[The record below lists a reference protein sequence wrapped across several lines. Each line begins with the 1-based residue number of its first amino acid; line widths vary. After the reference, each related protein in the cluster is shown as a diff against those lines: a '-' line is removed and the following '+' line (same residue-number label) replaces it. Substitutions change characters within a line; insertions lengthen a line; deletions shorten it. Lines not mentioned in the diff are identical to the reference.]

1 MSLFE
6 GELSERRSL
15 LLVVG
20 AMAAFSLMA
29 VFTRS
34 AGASVFTV
42 AAWRAIFV
50 ALVFGAWMLFRT
62 GPASFKVDRET
73 LVISGWMGLALA
85 VASATFVA
93 GYAYTTVANTI
104 FLHNLAP
111 VAVFPLAWWMFR
123 EKPAPVV
130 LTGAGIAVAGVAMLS
145 GVSLFQVSHFA
156 SARFLLGDVLALVS
170 ALGYAGV
177 LVMTRKARQ
186 ADTPIVPTLFYAW
199 TLAAVGLT
207 AVALAVD
214 TMAASPLALA
224 WILGLAIVCTNLPF
238 VLLNL
243 GMRKISAGMA
253 SVLSLWEVVFAT
265 ILGVV
270 VYGEALAPAG
280 WLGGGLAVFGVLY
293 AVRKQDEDEPQQAG
307 SLPEGARTPRTLRA
321 VLALVVLN
329 VAAVATLLG
338 SGGALLAWWALAR
351 LARVG
356 PVLSGV
362 HLGPAAGRWARWGAL
377 LLAGGAAF
385 GAVARTGDGPGSA
398 VLLGAALGVW
408 ALDRWL
414 ARSEGEG
421 QDADV
426 LGQAA
431 LLAVVAVHGF
441 GLLDH
446 EASRWSAWIG
456 RALIGV
462 AAVEVMASAVR
473 GTLHTAP
480 RPPGL
485 PGLTDRV
492 AGLLQPR
499 GLVVVLVLWLL
510 GGVHAVPAGHVGIV
524 ERFGAPVSEATSGL
538 LVRLPP
544 PLERVV
550 QVDVGR
556 AHRLVLLDGG
566 TALLCGDQS
575 MVSVEAVVHFA
586 VDDPQAWAYG
596 MQDPEAVLV
605 GLGRSALV
613 EVVAVS
619 DADRVLTTGREQVE
633 RAASERL
640 QASAEAA
647 GLGVSIHGVSL
658 EAATVPAPV
667 LAAFLDVISADEE
680 RLTAINEARAYA
692 AEVLPNAGGAAVT
705 AISDAKASAVTVE
718 AQAQVDRALFDAWN
732 TGGRA
737 QPRLTRERLALEA
750 AERQLAP
757 AQVLVVPRGQRVWMD
772 GLIPY
777 PVEAD

>member
-1 MSLFE
+1 MSWLE

-20 AMAAFSLMA
+20 AMATFSLMA
-29 VFTRS
+29 VFTRE

-50 ALVFGAWMLFRT
+50 AAVFGIWMLVRT
-62 GPASFKVDRET
+62 GPASFRVDRNT

-85 VASATFVA
+85 IASATFVA

-130 LTGAGIAVAGVAMLS
+130 ITGAGIAVAGVAMLS
-145 GVSLFQVSHFA
+145 GVSLFQVGHFA
-156 SARFLLGDVLALVS
+156 SARFLVGDVLALVS

-177 LVMTRKARQ
+177 LVITRKARQ
-186 ADTPIVPTLFYAW
+186 EETPIVPTLFYAW
-199 TLAAVGLT
+199 TLAAAALT
-207 AVALAVD
+207 VVALAVD
-214 TMAASPLALA
+214 TMAASPIALL
-224 WILGLAIVCTNLPF
+224 WIFGLAVVCTNVPF

-243 GMRKISAGMA
+243 GMKRINAGMA
-253 SVLSLWEVVFAT
+253 SVLSLWEVLFAT

-280 WLGGGLAVFGVLY
+280 WMGGALAAFGVLY
-293 AVRKQDEDEPQQAG
+293 AVRKQDDEAADEVEV
-307 SLPEGARTPRTLRA
+307 LPDVARTPRTVRA

-329 VAAVATLLG
+329 IAAVGTLLG
-338 SGGALLAWWALAR
+338 AGGALLAWWALAR
-351 LARVG
+351 LARMG
-356 PVLSGV
+356 PVLTGV
-362 HLGPAAGRWARWGAL
+362 HLGAGAAKWARYGAL
-377 LLAGGAAF
+377 LVAGGAAF
-385 GAVARTGDGPGSA
+385 GAVARTGEASGSG
-398 VLLGAALGVW
+398 LLLVAALAVW
-408 ALDRWL
+408 AIDRKL
-414 ARSEGEG
+414 ADGEGDG
-421 QDADV
+421 QDADP

-431 LLAVVAVHGF
+431 LLAIAGVHGF
-441 GLLDH
+441 GVLGH
-446 EASRWSAWIG
+446 EASTWSSWIG
-456 RALIGV
+456 RALVGV
-462 AAVEVMASAVR
+462 VAVEVAVAAIR

-510 GGVHAVPAGHVGIV
+510 GGVHAVPAGHIGIV

-538 LVRLPP
+538 LVRMPP

-550 QVDVGR
+550 EVDVGR
-556 AHRLVLLDGG
+556 AHRLELVDAG

-575 MVSVEAVVHFA
+575 MVSVEASVHFA
-586 VDDPQAWAYG
+586 VNEPQAWAYG
-596 MQDPEAVLV
+596 MEDPQAVLV

-613 EVVAVS
+613 EVVAAS
-619 DADRVLTTGREQVE
+619 DVDRVLTTGRAQVE
-633 RAASERL
+633 EATAARL
-640 QASAEAA
+640 QASADAA

-692 AEVLPNAGGAAVT
+692 AHVLPEAGGAAVT
-705 AISDAKASAVTVE
+705 AISQAKASVLTSDAQTE
-718 AQAQVDRALFDAWN
+718 ADRVLFDAWN
-732 TGGRA
+732 VGGRA
-737 QPRLTRERLALEA
+737 NPRLTRERLALEA
-750 AERQLAP
+750 AEEQLAP
-757 AQVLVVPRGQRVWMD
+757 ARVLVVPRGQRVWMED
-772 GLIPY
+772 LTLF
-777 PVEAD
+777 PVETD